1 LQLIPM
7 SEVDFLAY
15 QENEIREYAEEK
27 IRSGAWSQ
35 EEAYKLSVQTHRRL
49 LPEGT
54 ATPGQY
60 IFSIRDEELG
70 QNVGAIWFARYEEG
84 GNAFAFIYDLI
95 IFEQFRR
102 RGYGTQAMLALEEK
116 VKEVGLDT
124 IALHVFAHNQT
135 ALALYEKVGYEI
147 TDIQMTKTLK
157 AKSSTH
163 HN

>member
-1 LQLIPM
+1 MRLIPM
-7 SEVDFLAY
+7 GEDDFRSY

-27 IRSGAWSQ
+27 IRSGAWSP
-35 EEAYKLSVQTHRRL
+35 EKAYELSVETHRRL
-49 LPEGT
+49 LPEGL

-60 IFSIRDEELG
+60 IFSIRDEDLG

-84 GNAFAFIYDLI
+84 GKRLAFIYDII

-124 IALHVFAHNQT
+124 IALHVFSHNQI
-135 ALALYEKVGYEI
+135 AQALYKKVGYEI
-147 TDIQMTKTLK
+147 TDINMAKILK
-157 AKSSTH
+157 
-163 HN
+163 

>member
-1 LQLIPM
+1 LRLIPM
-7 SEVDFLAY
+7 SEDVFRAY

-35 EEAYKLSVQTHRRL
+35 EKAYELSVQTHRRL
-49 LPEGT
+49 LPEGL

-60 IFSIRDEELG
+60 IYSIRDENLG
-70 QNVGAIWFARYEEG
+70 QNVGVIWFARYEEG
-84 GNAFAFIYDLI
+84 GKRLAFIYDI
-95 IFEQFRR
+95 TIFEQFRR

-124 IALHVFAHNQT
+124 IALHVFGHNQS

-147 TDIQMTKTLK
+147 TDINMAKTLK
-157 AKSSTH
+157 D
-163 HN
+163 

>member
-1 LQLIPM
+1 LRLVPM
-7 SEVDFLAY
+7 SEDDFRAY

-35 EEAYKLSVQTHRRL
+35 DSAYELSVQSHRRL
-49 LPEGT
+49 LPEGL

-70 QNVGAIWFARYEEG
+70 QNVGAIWFARLEEG
-84 GNAFAFIYDLI
+84 GSRLAFIYDLI
-95 IFEQFRR
+95 IFERFRR

-124 IALHVFAHNQT
+124 IALHVFGHNQA
-135 ALALYEKVGYEI
+135 ALELYEKVGYEV
-147 TDIQMTKTLK
+147 TDINMAKMLK
-157 AKSSTH
+157 D
-163 HN
+163 

>member
-1 LQLIPM
+1 LRLIPM
-7 SEVDFLAY
+7 SEEDFRAY

-27 IRSGAWSQ
+27 IQSGAWSQ
-35 EEAYKLSVQTHRRL
+35 ENAYELSVQTHHRL
-49 LPEGT
+49 LPEGL
-54 ATPGQY
+54 ATPGHY
-60 IFSIRDEELG
+60 IFSIRDGDLG

-84 GNAFAFIYDLI
+84 GKRLAFIYDLI

-124 IALHVFAHNQT
+124 IALHVFGHNQS

-147 TDIQMTKTLK
+147 TDINMAKTLK
-157 AKSSTH
+157 D
-163 HN
+163 